1 MTKDEICRKIRRET
15 GLDTVAIQAVYDRIF
30 ETLAGELA
38 KGRTVQVRGFG
49 CFSIKRI
56 APRKTFNPT
65 TKEMQAYPERK
76 SIGFDPAAA
85 LRLLVDPT
93 NPNAEM
99 RKLQKENSNDA

>member
-15 GLDTVAIQAVYDRIF
+15 GLDTLAIQAVYDGIF
-30 ETLAGELA
+30 EALAGELA

-49 CFSIKRI
+49 CFNIKRV
-56 APRKTFNPT
+56 AARKTFNPA

-85 LRLLVDPT
+85 LSLLVDPT

-99 RKLQKENSNDA
+99 RKLQAEKLNAA